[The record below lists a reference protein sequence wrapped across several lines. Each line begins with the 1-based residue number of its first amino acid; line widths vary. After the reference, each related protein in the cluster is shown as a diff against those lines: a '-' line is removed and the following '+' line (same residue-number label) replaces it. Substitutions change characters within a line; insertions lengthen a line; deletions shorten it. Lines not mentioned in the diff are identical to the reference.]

1 RPPGRLLF
9 ESRLPPT
16 PTSGFLV
23 STPLGSI
30 PAFRSRVWLVVRQT
44 PGLPEMPPPVTVVE
58 IGNGNA
64 DAAGS
69 MHEAVVADI
78 NADMPVATA
87 GPEKHQIA
95 GIQVIERN
103 GTAPLGLG
111 ARGTRQRQVADT

>member
-1 RPPGRLLF
+1 
-9 ESRLPPT
+9 
-16 PTSGFLV
+16 
-23 STPLGSI
+23 
-30 PAFRSRVWLVVRQT
+30 
-44 PGLPEMPPPVTVVE
+44 PPVTVVE

-87 GPEKHQIA
+87 GAEKHQIA

-111 ARGTRQRQVADT
+111 ARGTRQRQVADTGHGLFDECRAVDTVFVGATIAIGYPCPLVVVGEQGMQAWWCRVQPLGWR